1 MKKAANILLA
11 FALTFVFLG
20 HLNAQ
25 TNKDLCNEESKSNC
39 SLEKSVKDYLRNER
53 YNSDTPPKNK
63 FSIIRLFKS
72 KAFAEAKNA
81 DEDRKKIREEW
92 KETLGLDV
100 FYPYFKAQEVEDY
113 VQKKSTVKV
122 FNLKGKAE
130 FNKESKELKYIFKS
144 RF

>member
-1 MKKAANILLA
+1 MKKVLIYLLA
-11 FALTFVFLG
+11 FALSFIFT
-20 HLNAQ
+20 APSRAE
-25 TNKDLCNEESKSNC
+25 TNKDLCNEGPQSNC

-63 FSIIRLFKS
+63 FSILRLFKS

-81 DEDRKKIREEW
+81 DEERRKIREEW

-113 VQKKSTVKV
+113 IKQKSTVKI

-144 RF
+144 KF